1 MEQQKKGSK
10 ISVFALCIVALA
22 ICINLVGGQIALLLH
37 LPIYLDSIGTFFIG
51 AVLGPFY
58 GMLPNVLS
66 GLIMGFT
73 TDVYSLYYSPV
84 GIILGLMTGL
94 VFKKR
99 VNKPWWMF
107 VAALIVTIP
116 STIVSA
122 TITAVLFGGI
132 TSSGSTVLV
141 QFLTNT
147 THLGLTA
154 SCFIVQF
161 VTDYLD
167 RVISIFIVL
176 QLIRVLPNSIMEK
189 FR

>member
-1 MEQQKKGSK
+1 METIKTRNKV
-10 ISVFALCIVALA
+10 SVIALCTVALA
-22 ICINLVGGQIALLLH
+22 ICINVVGGQIALLLH
-37 LPIYLDSIGTFFIG
+37 LPIYLDSIGTFFVG
-51 AVLGPFY
+51 AVLGPLY

-66 GLIMGFT
+66 GIIMGFT
-73 TDVYSLYYSPV
+73 GDVYSLYYAPV

-99 VNKPWWMF
+99 VNKIWWIF
-107 VAALIVTIP
+107 LAALLVTIP
-116 STIVSA
+116 STIVSSS
-122 TITAVLFGGI
+122 ITAILFGGI

-154 SCFIVQF
+154 SCFVVQF
-161 VTDYLD
+161 ITDYAD
-167 RVISIFIVL
+167 RVISLFLVTR
-176 QLIRVLPNSIMEK
+176 LIHVLPDSIMEK